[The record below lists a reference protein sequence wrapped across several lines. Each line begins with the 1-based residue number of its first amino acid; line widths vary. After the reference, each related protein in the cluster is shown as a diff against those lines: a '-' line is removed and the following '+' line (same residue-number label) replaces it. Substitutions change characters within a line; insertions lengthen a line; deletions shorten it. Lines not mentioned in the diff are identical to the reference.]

1 MLVTHT
7 TRTQPISQTIKAQWQ
22 DPILLELHATRE
34 KLASEYGND
43 IKSICNAARI
53 GLLGNQNA
61 IKSVLKKG

>member
-1 MLVTHT
+1 M
-7 TRTQPISQTIKAQWQ
+7 QTPHANSIAQATKTPWQ

-53 GLLGNQNA
+53 GLLGNKNA